1 MSQANAVAAPGASAG
16 ARRRGFK
23 AELAGVRDRMRA
35 LGLGYDEIAVEVSR
49 RHQVRPRKAY
59 RLARGGRW
67 TRWRRGSTSVPR
79 AGGPIPTAGRA

>member
-1 MSQANAVAAPGASAG
+1 VSQANAVAAPGASAG

-23 AELAGVRDRMRA
+23 AELDGVRDRIRA
-35 LGLGYDEIAVEVSR
+35 LGFGYDEIAVGVC

-59 RLARGGRW
+59 RLAWGGRW
-67 TRWRRGSTSVPR
+67 TRWRRGSMSVPR